1 MIRDGLVIAVSVSR
15 SHAPAWERDKS
26 YISDSLLLA
35 PGCLLLVDHFSEI
48 DGYRR
53 LGGAQA
59 RPNNAPEVYQ
69 VLPVLRTGSLG
80 IA

>member
-1 MIRDGLVIAVSVSR
+1 MLPLV
-15 SHAPAWERDKS
+15 
-26 YISDSLLLA
+26 
-35 PGCLLLVDHFSEI
+35 VDHFNEI

-59 RPNNAPEVYQ
+59 IPNNAPEVSQ

-80 IA
+80 LA